1 MLSKLLDEDTQ
12 KKIKDNLNSL
22 FLPIKIYCII
32 ITVLLLLNAF
42 YLYCIS
48 KKLDN

>member
-12 KKIKDNLNSL
+12 NKIKDNLNNV
-22 FLPIKIYCII
+22 FLPVKFYCII

-42 YLYCIS
+42 YLYNIS
-48 KKLDN
+48 KKLGN